1 MTETYEKYEVG
12 ELVWVEPASLNE
24 MWNLAMI
31 LSCDDELRNS
41 NGDRFWVLFAGE
53 SKERIFHC
61 SWFKKCLDTIK

>member
-12 ELVWVEPASLNE
+12 ELVWVESLTSAE

-31 LSCDDELRNS
+31 LSCDDDELRNS

-61 SWFKKCLDTIK
+61 SWFKKMS